1 MAFLASVS
9 TIIVA
14 TVTVGLYVAVEEVHF
29 SAANIF
35 TALALLGQLTVCLSV
50 FPVTIPIFIKGVV
63 SRQRLREFFSR
74 AEVSIYKEK
83 SLEVKKAESA
93 SQDNDVT
100 ECDDDDEDD
109 KGEESHDE
117 GEVEKEDQDGAAS
130 NETPESPRKVPR
142 FPEVALSVRG
152 GYFAWPRT
160 SSCVLKDISMEVRS
174 GTLNAVVGPSGSGK
188 TALVSALLEEMERVR
203 FHSLTCMVISRNINN
218 HLLCIRCAGTSSG
231 IFRRPWR

>member
-14 TVTVGLYVAVEEVHF
+14 TVTVGLYVAVEEIHF

-74 AEVSIYKEK
+74 AEVSIYKEM
-83 SLEVKKAESA
+83 SSEAKKAESA
-93 SQDNDVT
+93 SKDDDVT

-109 KGEESHDE
+109 DKEE
-117 GEVEKEDQDGAAS
+117 GEVEKEGQEDGAAS
-130 NETPESPRKVPR
+130 NEAPESPRKVPR

-203 FHSLTCMVISRNINN
+203 FHSLT
-218 HLLCIRCAGTSSG
+218 
-231 IFRRPWR
+231 

>member
-29 SAANIF
+29 SAANVF

-50 FPVTIPIFIKGVV
+50 FPVTIPIFIKGFV
-63 SRQRLREFFSR
+63 SRQRLVEFFSR

-83 SLEVKKAESA
+83 SGGSDEKK
-93 SQDNDVT
+93 
-100 ECDDDDEDD
+100 DD
-109 KGEESHDE
+109 KNASERE
-117 GEVEKEDQDGAAS
+117 GYSNDDSEVEKEEEDVAAAKKK
-130 NETPESPRKVPR
+130 PEATFG
-142 FPEVALSVRG
+142 FPEVALSVQG

-160 SSCVLKDISMEVRS
+160 SSCVLRDISLEVKS

-203 FHSLTCMVISRNINN
+203 EFGRI
-218 HLLCIRCAGTSSG
+218 
-231 IFRRPWR
+231 

>member
-14 TVTVGLYVAVEEVHF
+14 TVTVGLYVVVEEVHF

-63 SRQRLREFFSR
+63 SRQRLKEFFSR

-83 SLEVKKAESA
+83 STEVKKAESA
-93 SQDNDVT
+93 SKEIDDK
-100 ECDDDDEDD
+100 ECDDEDDD
-109 KGEESHDE
+109 KGEESNDE
-117 GEVEKEDQDGAAS
+117 GEEEEDQDSAAS
-130 NETPESPRKVPR
+130 KTPESTNPSSCRVPS

-203 FHSLTCMVISRNINN
+203 SQVHSDVQINLIKGCV
-218 HLLCIRCAGTSSG
+218 H
-231 IFRRPWR
+231 

>member
-50 FPVTIPIFIKGVV
+50 FPVTIPILIKVVLITKLNSPNYKLPLSMKGVV
-63 SRQRLREFFSR
+63 SRQRLKEFFSR

-93 SQDNDVT
+93 SRDGDT
-100 ECDDDDEDD
+100 ECNDDKEEESDDED
-109 KGEESHDE
+109 GEE
-117 GEVEKEDQDGAAS
+117 
-130 NETPESPRKVPR
+130 ESPDSKKVESPKQANAR
-142 FPEVALSVRG
+142 VPISPEVALSVRG

-160 SSCVLKDISMEVRS
+160 SSCVLRDISMEVRP

-188 TALVSALLEEMERVR
+188 TALVSALLEEMDRVR
-203 FHSLTCMVISRNINN
+203 GRTSKETCDE
-218 HLLCIRCAGTSSG
+218 
-231 IFRRPWR
+231 